1 MIIIFLPVT
10 GQVFGQVTFTCIN
23 NNARDLQ
30 MFDANPSLD
39 VRLVFR
45 DLLKA
50 FDRVWHDSL
59 MYKLMSLGTLGT
71 G

>member
-1 MIIIFLPVT
+1 
-10 GQVFGQVTFTCIN
+10 
-23 NNARDLQ
+23 

-50 FDRVWHDSL
+50 FGRVWHDGL
-59 MYKLMSLGTLGT
+59 MHKLMSLGTLGT